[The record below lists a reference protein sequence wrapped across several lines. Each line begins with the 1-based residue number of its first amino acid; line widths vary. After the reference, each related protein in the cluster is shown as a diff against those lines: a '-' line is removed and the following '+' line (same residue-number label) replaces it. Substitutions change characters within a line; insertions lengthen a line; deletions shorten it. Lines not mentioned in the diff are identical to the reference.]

1 MESWVQSWQPRT
13 IAFCDFCSPPV
24 ESTALATKKWCQV
37 IGSAAPVTQNHLS
50 KISEPTFRPSGTTNC
65 GVPWG
70 SLERKIQPLCWSH
83 VGPMMEVSGGKKP
96 TPTGKL
102 VRCWGVFWVTF
113 WGYVG
118 PMLGRF
124 GSMLGPSC
132 WVIWRAMWGCM
143 EVSGVKNSSRKL
155 LSCDHGA
162 ILYLTETSWNSIIPQ
177 ISGKHSVLRLSDLF
191 AHLHLLSLLSS
202 SLFFSSLFYSS
213 LLSDPFHLCFSSS
226 ILVWLLNFRRLLN
239 GVPLMSLLSG
249 QHCQYDQSLG
259 CDCIPE
265 MEGWSWPWNDTL
277 IFIKK
282 VQPKWFCW
290 EFDFGILL
298 FPFLRYPIIPRTS
311 GTRWWRWWR
320 STLIPGVGTDHL
332 GYPLL
337 FGVTFQLIKFGVCI
351 YQVIYQIMLPSNRPL
366 FKINSQV
373 SETGLVQLLLSHI

>member
-1 MESWVQSWQPRT
+1 
-13 IAFCDFCSPPV
+13 
-24 ESTALATKKWCQV
+24 
-37 IGSAAPVTQNHLS
+37 
-50 KISEPTFRPSGTTNC
+50 
-65 GVPWG
+65 
-70 SLERKIQPLCWSH
+70 
-83 VGPMMEVSGGKKP
+83 
-96 TPTGKL
+96 
-102 VRCWGVFWVTF
+102 
-113 WGYVG
+113 
-118 PMLGRF
+118 
-124 GSMLGPSC
+124 MLGPWWRFLEGKNQPQRESLSVVEVYFGWLFGAMSGQCWAVLGLC
-132 WVIWRAMWGCM
+132 WVHHVGSFGGQCGAAWRSLEWKIQA
-143 EVSGVKNSSRKL
+143 ENFSV
-155 LSCDHGA
+155 A
-162 ILYLTETSWNSIIPQ
+162 IMGPFFYLTETSWNSIIPQ